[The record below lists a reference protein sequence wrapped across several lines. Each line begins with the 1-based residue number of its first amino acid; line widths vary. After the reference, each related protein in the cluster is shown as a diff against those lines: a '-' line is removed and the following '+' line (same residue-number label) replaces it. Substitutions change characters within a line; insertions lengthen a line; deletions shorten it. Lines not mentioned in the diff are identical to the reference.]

1 MLPFFTCSTSRAI
14 HLELVPDMST
24 ETFLLCFKRFVSR
37 RGIPSL
43 VVTDNAK
50 KFKSASKKLIA
61 LFKSAKVQA
70 YLTEKR
76 IKSKYNQ
83 AKAPWWGGF
92 YERLIK
98 SVKSCLKKCV
108 GRASLSFDELHTT
121 LVEIEGVLNLRPL
134 TYLYSD
140 DLEEPL
146 TPSHLILGRRI
157 LKLPEFEE
165 DEEDDKDFDDNP
177 DTALRRLRYL
187 STVLKHYW
195 QRWKAEYL
203 VDLCEFH
210 KMRKG
215 QKGLPVDIKEG
226 DIVSVQDEGRH
237 NRILWRLGRVTKLIK
252 GRDNVI
258 RGAKIVLANK
268 QWIERPVEK
277 LYPLEVSANKLQP
290 TLKDPSI
297 DKSELKSDRPKRAAA
312 VIASER
318 INIIDQLESLP

>member
-1 MLPFFTCSTSRAI
+1 MRKVYVALFTCSTSRAI
-14 HLELVPDMST
+14 HLELVPDLST

-37 RGIPSL
+37 KGIPSL

-50 KFKSASKKLIA
+50 TFKSASKKLIA

-76 IKSKYNQ
+76 IKWKYNL

-121 LVEIEGVLNLRPL
+121 LVEIEGVLNSHPL

-165 DEEDDKDFDDNP
+165 EEEDDKDFDDNP
-177 DTALRRLRYL
+177 DTALGQLRYL

-195 QRWKAEYL
+195 QHWKAEYL
-203 VDLCEFH
+203 VDLREFH
-210 KMRKG
+210 KM
-215 QKGLPVDIKEG
+215 
-226 DIVSVQDEGRH
+226 
-237 NRILWRLGRVTKLIK
+237 
-252 GRDNVI
+252 
-258 RGAKIVLANK
+258 
-268 QWIERPVEK
+268 
-277 LYPLEVSANKLQP
+277 
-290 TLKDPSI
+290 
-297 DKSELKSDRPKRAAA
+297 
-312 VIASER
+312 
-318 INIIDQLESLP
+318 